1 MSKYIDKIIYINLSS
16 RLDKK
21 EQIENELNNFQL
33 EYERFDAIDTPE
45 YGAYGCGLS
54 HIAVLKIAKE
64 KNYKNVL
71 ILEDDF
77 QFLVTKEEFENNLTA
92 FFESNLDYNVC
103 MLSYDLRKHIPIENN
118 VVDKVVEAHTTSGYL
133 IHSNYYDAL
142 INLFEKA
149 MPLLIYTKLH
159 WIFSIDVVWKDL
171 QKKDNWYFFKT
182 RIGKQRP
189 GYSDVGKR
197 YCNNGF

>member
-16 RLDKK
+16 RPDKK